1 MYFVL
6 YYFLYKTPRPY
17 IRNSDQQFHNWRRHQ
32 CSLSARCT
40 GVYIKIKKTH
50 CFFVTNR
57 ACINLRIMFLKDIC
71 WFLLFNTY
79 RYLKMQFKKFEFSY
93 RKKIKFYHKC
103 ISLLKGIQIWYV
115 SIFSISKTIN
125 ITQQDLTDELTCE
138 TNNTKIL
145 ILTQFKLCLL

>member
-1 MYFVL
+1 MSCIIF
-6 YYFLYKTPRPY
+6 
-17 IRNSDQQFHNWRRHQ
+17 
-32 CSLSARCT
+32 
-40 GVYIKIKKTH
+40 YIKRHVLTSETATNNFTIGGDTSAVCLLDEQDFILKLKNSLL
-50 CFFVTNR
+50 FRNNR
-57 ACINLRIMFLKDIC
+57 ACINLRIMFLKDVC

-93 RKKIKFYHKC
+93 RKKKKFYPKC